1 MASLRREVLGGY
13 RRLMRVRLVAF
24 KDDSTMLNASKEQ
37 LRIEFNKNRGI
48 TDPSKIGQ
56 FSPRVVPLTVAVA
69 LNPWSIYEAGCRV
82 SVWW

>member
-1 MASLRREVLGGY
+1 
-13 RRLMRVRLVAF
+13 MRVRLVAF

-56 FSPRVVPLTVAVA
+56 SPCVTPSA
-69 LNPWSIYEAGCRV
+69 LVCSDSLFNLEASCPVLVCR
-82 SVWW
+82 